1 MQPHETL
8 ACVELALYV
17 ALLLPTTFCTIH
29 YLLRGQTAWLYLHAF
44 VIAKIA
50 GPALLIYISE
60 HSSPSTDMQM
70 AAQILYQI
78 ALGPLMSSTLSFV
91 NASSKTDKYNSGPS
105 YSPLNALGSKKGSSF
120 FLLLIHPIIMVGLVL
135 GIIGGI
141 DRSPSSD
148 GTINTDKYDR
158 GATFSKA
165 SAALFM
171 VALLAI
177 TLGCLFLWKTR
188 KGLAIS
194 SRYIFTCLP
203 VVLPMLLL
211 RILYSVLN
219 AANLD
224 TSTSSGHT
232 TKYNIMNGSW
242 GIYFVMGFIPQACI
256 TIVYIGS
263 GVLAWKRSRG
273 GRQ

>member
-1 MQPHETL
+1 MSIFS
-8 ACVELALYV
+8 ELVGTIKPPSLTAEPRLYGR
-17 ALLLPTTFCTIH
+17 
-29 YLLRGQTAWLYLHAF
+29 RGWAGT
-44 VIAKIA
+44 IA

-60 HSSPSTDMQM
+60 HSNPSSDMQM
-70 AAQILYQI
+70 ATQILYQI
-78 ALGPLMSSTLSFV
+78 ALGPLMSSTLSFA
-91 NASSKTDKYNSGPS
+91 NSSLKTDKYNSGPS
-105 YSPLNALGSKKGSSF
+105 YSPLGALGQKKGPSF
-120 FLLLIHPIIMVGLVL
+120 FLLLVHPIIMLGLVL

-148 GTINTDKYDR
+148 GTINEDKYDH

-171 VALLAI
+171 VALVAT
-177 TLGCLFLWKTR
+177 TLGCLFLWKIR
-188 KGLAIS
+188 KDLAIS
-194 SRYIFTCLP
+194 SRYIFACLP

-211 RILYSVLN
+211 RIVYSVLN

-256 TIVYIGS
+256 TIAYIGS